1 MCYHTYS
8 ADDAVGGLRDN
19 AADQTCTLR
28 LRAGSDV
35 TPLLLANV
43 MLSFFF
49 FFLSLL
55 SFPSLGKFQGLL
67 LSRFASALLLEF
79 PKAHHT
85 TPHR

>member
-1 MCYHTYS
+1 MAEMDVCYHTCS
-8 ADDAVGGLRDN
+8 VDDAVGGLRDN

-49 FFLSLL
+49 FF
-55 SFPSLGKFQGLL
+55 FPFVFSILGQVP
-67 LSRFASALLLEF
+67 RFASVSLRFSSA
-79 PKAHHT
+79 A
-85 TPHR
+85 